1 MKPETSKNL
10 SVYINGVRYEGEHY
24 GVQLDS
30 FILTDQISERSYAS
44 FILQTPLNVQIK
56 KYSTVEIYKGDELLL
71 RGIVDTAYNKAKHGI
86 REHEITV
93 IDNHYFVDKRVYAKA
108 FVQTKTGEIVKQIV
122 DDVLHEEGIWYD
134 DESIQEGISTTILF
148 NYDYC
153 NNVLEKLAE
162 RTGYVWWVDDDKKLY
177 FQDPQ
182 TVRNPDPI
190 TPEIIR
196 HGSLVIEYN
205 LSQFRNTQYVKGAM
219 DLTGE
224 ITTLAIFDGTN
235 TNFVMNYP
243 VGELVNIR
251 IKYAGESE
259 FHDVNQD
266 NIGKKNEDE
275 LKPIMW
281 AYGDNTISIDRS
293 FLVTGDE
300 LEFVYRGLIPIIG
313 LSVNQRQIENLA
325 QLEGGSGKVENIV
338 TEPELIGAI
347 SAIQSA
353 NAKNQ
358 KYGDLDAMTI
368 KLITAKSGYRAGE
381 LVRVIIPDE
390 EINEDFLIETVEIY
404 EQDGYIWYDLTL
416 VRGAVHESWARRFQ
430 RALERIGVVLHDEI
444 KLEEVIVVAR
454 DYSKIWYPGD
464 VPNPFQ
470 VLYPGE
476 NTFPGALTYPG
487 FKEEN
492 RIYKVVI
499 TVDGKRYEFTKSRY
513 YDTDEGLLTLFYINP
528 GEANGEWQK
537 IEFYGFSNGIDI
549 LFDTILVDFTK
560 NELEAIQIQRME
572 IRGDA

>member
-1 MKPETSKNL
+1 
-10 SVYINGVRYEGEHY
+10 
-24 GVQLDS
+24 
-30 FILTDQISERSYAS
+30 
-44 FILQTPLNVQIK
+44 
-56 KYSTVEIYKGDELLL
+56 
-71 RGIVDTAYNKAKHGI
+71 
-86 REHEITV
+86 
-93 IDNHYFVDKRVYAKA
+93 
-108 FVQTKTGEIVKQIV
+108 
-122 DDVLHEEGIWYD
+122 
-134 DESIQEGISTTILF
+134 
-148 NYDYC
+148 
-153 NNVLEKLAE
+153 
-162 RTGYVWWVDDDKKLY
+162 
-177 FQDPQ
+177 
-182 TVRNPDPI
+182 
-190 TPEIIR
+190 
-196 HGSLVIEYN
+196 
-205 LSQFRNTQYVKGAM
+205 
-219 DLTGE
+219 
-224 ITTLAIFDGTN
+224 
-235 TNFVMNYP
+235 
-243 VGELVNIR
+243 
-251 IKYAGESE
+251 
-259 FHDVNQD
+259 
-266 NIGKKNEDE
+266 
-275 LKPIMW
+275 
-281 AYGDNTISIDRS
+281 
-293 FLVTGDE
+293 
-300 LEFVYRGLIPIIG
+300 
-313 LSVNQRQIENLA
+313 
-325 QLEGGSGKVENIV
+325 
-338 TEPELIGAI
+338 
-347 SAIQSA
+347 A

-358 KYGDLDAMTI
+358 KYSDLDAMTI

-430 RALERIGVVLHDEI
+430 RALEQIGVAPHEEL

-476 NTFPGALTYPG
+476 NTFPGPLTYPG